1 MSNQYNFH
9 TKTIAKL
16 GYSDSLREKYMKFYR
31 DRSSLFLPFLRGSA
45 LTYVGV
51 DNIITGPFRE
61 LMIEYFRLGDF
72 GSNAREEYLYYLL
85 LFFGI
90 LQLFITS
97 QSAFQPVIEI
107 IDTKVILRT
116 KEKTLSVIKN
126 TFDVINLELVESNYL
141 QFSFRNGEVYNV
153 QVDDVS
159 IKEVLK
165 QFTSFN
171 LYEEE

>member
-1 MSNQYNFH
+1 
-9 TKTIAKL
+9 
-16 GYSDSLREKYMKFYR
+16 MKFYR
-31 DRSSLFLPFLRGSA
+31 DRSSLFLPLLRGSA

-51 DNIITGPFRE
+51 DNIITGPFTQ
-61 LMIEYFRLGDF
+61 LMIKYFRLGDF

-85 LFFGI
+85 LFFGL
-90 LQLFITS
+90 LQLLITL

-126 TFDVINLELVESNYL
+126 TFDIINLEVVESNYL

-153 QVDDVS
+153 QVDDIS
-159 IKEVLK
+159 IKEIQK
-165 QFTSFN
+165 EFTSFN
-171 LYEEE
+171 FYEEE

>member
-1 MSNQYNFH
+1 
-9 TKTIAKL
+9 
-16 GYSDSLREKYMKFYR
+16 MKFYR
-31 DRSSLFLPFLRGSA
+31 DRSSLFLPFLRGSV
-45 LTYVGV
+45 LTYVGI
-51 DNIITGPFRE
+51 DNIITGPFRQ
-61 LMIEYFRLGDF
+61 LMIKYFRLGDF

-85 LFFGI
+85 LFFGL
-90 LQLFITS
+90 LQLLITL

-126 TFDVINLELVESNYL
+126 TFDIINLEVVESNYL

-159 IKEVLK
+159 IKEVQK
-165 QFTSFN
+165 EFTSFN
-171 LYEEE
+171 FYEEE

>member
-1 MSNQYNFH
+1 
-9 TKTIAKL
+9 
-16 GYSDSLREKYMKFYR
+16 MKFYR
-31 DRSSLFLPFLRGSA
+31 DRSSLFLPLLRGSA

-51 DNIITGPFRE
+51 DNIITGPFRQ
-61 LMIEYFRLGDF
+61 LMIKYFRLGDF

-85 LFFGI
+85 LFFGL
-90 LQLFITS
+90 LQLLITL

-126 TFDVINLELVESNYL
+126 TFDIINLEVVESNYL

-159 IKEVLK
+159 IKMVQEE
-165 QFTSFN
+165 FTSFN
-171 LYEEE
+171 FYEEE

>member
-1 MSNQYNFH
+1 
-9 TKTIAKL
+9 
-16 GYSDSLREKYMKFYR
+16 MKFYR
-31 DRSSLFLPFLRGSA
+31 DTSSLFLPFLRGSV

-51 DNIITGPFRE
+51 DNIITGPFRQ
-61 LMIEYFRLGDF
+61 LMIKYFRLGDF

-85 LFFGI
+85 LFFGL
-90 LQLFITS
+90 LQLLITL

-126 TFDVINLELVESNYL
+126 TFDIINLEVVESNYL

-159 IKEVLK
+159 IKKVQEE
-165 QFTSFN
+165 FTSFN
-171 LYEEE
+171 FYEEE

>member
-1 MSNQYNFH
+1 
-9 TKTIAKL
+9 
-16 GYSDSLREKYMKFYR
+16 MKFYR
-31 DRSSLFLPFLRGSA
+31 DRSSLFLPFLRGSV

-51 DNIITGPFRE
+51 DNIITGPFRQ
-61 LMIEYFRLGDF
+61 LMIKYFRLGDF

-85 LFFGI
+85 LFFGL
-90 LQLFITS
+90 LQLLITL
-97 QSAFQPVIEI
+97 QSAFQPIIEI

-126 TFDVINLELVESNYL
+126 TFDIINLEVVESNYL

-159 IKEVLK
+159 IKEIQK
-165 QFTSFN
+165 EFNSFN
-171 LYEEE
+171 FYEEE

>member
-1 MSNQYNFH
+1 
-9 TKTIAKL
+9 
-16 GYSDSLREKYMKFYR
+16 MKFYR
-31 DRSSLFLPFLRGSA
+31 NRSSLFLPFLRGSI

-51 DNIITGPFRE
+51 DNIITGPFRQ
-61 LMIEYFRLGDF
+61 LMIKYFRLGDF

-85 LFFGI
+85 LFFGL
-90 LQLFITS
+90 LQLLITL

-126 TFDVINLELVESNYL
+126 TFDIINLEVVESNYL

-159 IKEVLK
+159 IKEIQK
-165 QFTSFN
+165 EFNSFN
-171 LYEEE
+171 FYEEE

>member
-1 MSNQYNFH
+1 
-9 TKTIAKL
+9 
-16 GYSDSLREKYMKFYR
+16 MKFYR

-51 DNIITGPFRE
+51 DSIITGPFRQ
-61 LMIEYFRLGDF
+61 LMIKYFRLGDF

-85 LFFGI
+85 LFFGL
-90 LQLFITS
+90 LQLLITL

-126 TFDVINLELVESNYL
+126 TFDIINLEVVEDNFL
-141 QFSFRNGEVYNV
+141 QFSFQNGEVYNV

-159 IKEVLK
+159 IKEVQK
-165 QFTSFN
+165 EFTSFN
-171 LYEEE
+171 FYEEE

>member
-31 DRSSLFLPFLRGSA
+31 DRSSLYLPFLRGSA

-85 LFFGI
+85 LFFGL
-90 LQLFITS
+90 LQLFITL

-126 TFDVINLELVESNYL
+126 TFDIINLEVVESNYL

-159 IKEVLK
+159 IKEIQK
-165 QFTSFN
+165 EFTSFN
-171 LYEEE
+171 FYEEE

>member
-1 MSNQYNFH
+1 
-9 TKTIAKL
+9 
-16 GYSDSLREKYMKFYR
+16 MKFYR

-51 DNIITGPFRE
+51 DNLITGPFRQ
-61 LMIEYFRLGDF
+61 LMIKYFRLGDF

-85 LFFGI
+85 LFFGL
-90 LQLFITS
+90 LQLFITL

-116 KEKTLSVIKN
+116 KEKTLSVVKN
-126 TFDVINLELVESNYL
+126 TFDITNLELVEDNFL
-141 QFSFRNGEVYNV
+141 QFSFGDEIYNV

-159 IKEVLK
+159 ITEI
-165 QFTSFN
+165 QEIFTTFN
-171 LYEEE
+171 FYEEE

>member
-1 MSNQYNFH
+1 
-9 TKTIAKL
+9 
-16 GYSDSLREKYMKFYR
+16 MKFYR
-31 DRSSLFLPFLRGSA
+31 DRSSLFLPLLRGSA

-51 DNIITGPFRE
+51 DNIITGPFRQ
-61 LMIEYFRLGDF
+61 LMIKYFRLGDF

-85 LFFGI
+85 LFFGL
-90 LQLFITS
+90 LQLLITL

-126 TFDVINLELVESNYL
+126 TFDIINLEVVESNYL

-159 IKEVLK
+159 IKEIQKELN
-165 QFTSFN
+165 SFN
-171 LYEEE
+171 FYEEE

>member
-1 MSNQYNFH
+1 
-9 TKTIAKL
+9 
-16 GYSDSLREKYMKFYR
+16 MKIYR
-31 DRSSLFLPFLRGSA
+31 NKSSLFLPFLRGSA

-51 DNIITGPFRE
+51 DNLITGPFRQ
-61 LMIEYFRLGDF
+61 LMIKYFRLGDF

-85 LFFGI
+85 LFFGL
-90 LQLFITS
+90 LQLFITL

-126 TFDVINLELVESNYL
+126 TFDIINLEVVDSNYL

-153 QVDDVS
+153 QIDDVS
-159 IKEVLK
+159 IKEIQK
-165 QFTSFN
+165 EFTSFN
-171 LYEEE
+171 FYEEE

>member
-1 MSNQYNFH
+1 
-9 TKTIAKL
+9 
-16 GYSDSLREKYMKFYR
+16 MKFYR
-31 DRSSLFLPFLRGSA
+31 DRSSLFLPFLRGSV

-51 DNIITGPFRE
+51 DNIITGPFRQ
-61 LMIEYFRLGDF
+61 LMIKYFRLGDF

-85 LFFGI
+85 LFFGL
-90 LQLFITS
+90 LQLLITL

-126 TFDVINLELVESNYL
+126 TFDIINLEVVESNYL

-159 IKEVLK
+159 IKEIQK
-165 QFTSFN
+165 EFTSFN
-171 LYEEE
+171 FYEEE

>member
-1 MSNQYNFH
+1 
-9 TKTIAKL
+9 
-16 GYSDSLREKYMKFYR
+16 MKFYR

-51 DNIITGPFRE
+51 DNIITGPLRQ
-61 LMIEYFRLGDF
+61 LMIKYFRLGDF

-85 LFFGI
+85 LFFGL
-90 LQLFITS
+90 LQLLITL

-126 TFDVINLELVESNYL
+126 TFDIINLEVVESNYL

-153 QVDDVS
+153 QLDDVS
-159 IKEVLK
+159 IKEVQK

-171 LYEEE
+171 LHEEE

>member
-1 MSNQYNFH
+1 
-9 TKTIAKL
+9 
-16 GYSDSLREKYMKFYR
+16 MKFYR
-31 DRSSLFLPFLRGSA
+31 DRSSLFFPLLRGSA

-51 DNIITGPFRE
+51 DNIITGPFRQ
-61 LMIEYFRLGDF
+61 LMIKYFRLGDF

-85 LFFGI
+85 LFFGL
-90 LQLFITS
+90 LQLLITL

-126 TFDVINLELVESNYL
+126 TFDIINLEVVESNYL

-159 IKEVLK
+159 IKEIQK
-165 QFTSFN
+165 EFTSFN
-171 LYEEE
+171 FYEEE